1 MVLYSET
8 EKFIEIRYISSK
20 CFYLVG
26 CGYLVVG
33 GWGILNILVRL
44 RVMKA
49 NAVLSI
55 NFSFANVQQNSYP
68 LPLFCIV

>member
-1 MVLYSET
+1 MLLSCRLWI
-8 EKFIEIRYISSK
+8 F
-20 CFYLVG
+20 G
-26 CGYLVVG
+26 GGGGG